1 MRACGVQLGIG
12 AAPVRAGGCG
22 GEMRAA
28 DTPAKA
34 WGLYLSGLLAAM
46 VAAVWMRPPGVGHS
60 FGRAVAVAAVW
71 MAATVLAGVA
81 GLGVGESFL
90 EGRPAYPRMN
100 FVVGAATTWVL
111 LPPMLLC
118 WVRGSGWAAAIS
130 AVAGAVMAACVW
142 GRTPRVDLAEEWE
155 PWSEDPRFAGLPAP
169 DSGRPRAF
177 AIAVCVELAVVLAS
191 RGEVFVAMT
200 LSGVAAF
207 LFVWK
212 RMASLDAKARERLA
226 RRAVG
231 ASAAV
236 LMAMLIVIPLL
247 LARFVRM
254 NGGMETT
261 AQAAAR
267 TRADTEKGEAA
278 DAYPDGYQGIVLFTV
293 KDKSK
298 ELPPVP
304 MERDVLRTGM
314 KKPLVIRFD
323 GSYWYYQAPEHGP
336 GVHPHLTHGDPVA
349 VSIYSTGWVPLAME
363 AHQTLAEPVDL
374 HSVGAMEVTVRNGDN
389 RRGRIDMGVLL
400 TDSTTPGKPSMYLG
414 TGPIVS
420 TEADHFTFKANPV
433 SEEVRFAIPERR
445 GIRRFDEV
453 TVLFF
458 PEGERA
464 TLGARVGIEQFEL
477 TPR

>member
-71 MAATVLAGVA
+71 MAATVLAGAA
-81 GLGVGESFL
+81 GLSVGESFL

-100 FVVGAATTWVL
+100 FVVGAAATWVL

-118 WVRGSGWAAAIS
+118 WVRGSGWATAIS

-169 DSGRPRAF
+169 DSGRLRAF

-236 LMAMLIVIPLL
+236 LMAILIVIPLL

-293 KDKSK
+293 KLWDT
-298 ELPPVP
+298 ETAAETV
-304 MERDVLRTGM
+304 
-314 KKPLVIRFD
+314 KPLLRPGTGVISF
-323 GSYWYYQAPEHGP
+323 QN
-336 GVHPHLTHGDPVA
+336 GVHKEA
-349 VSIYSTGWVPLAME
+349 VLS
-363 AHQTLAEPVDL
+363 
-374 HSVGAMEVTVRNGDN
+374 
-389 RRGRIDMGVLL
+389 RI
-400 TDSTTPGKPSMYLG
+400 
-414 TGPIVS
+414 
-420 TEADHFTFKANPV
+420 
-433 SEEVRFAIPERR
+433 
-445 GIRRFDEV
+445 
-453 TVLFF
+453 
-458 PEGERA
+458 
-464 TLGARVGIEQFEL
+464 LGADAVIGGTAQIGVAIARPARRRSTMPASL
-477 TPR
+477 PASTPN